1 MEAAALAF
9 ELAQEAPRQIIG
21 APLTDYVTNVLKDDG
36 KGLESGLLQQMED
49 EYCRGLKMWGGIMS
63 ELHHRRK
70 NLLKISTPRIGKD
83 CA

>member
-36 KGLESGLLQQMED
+36 NGLKSGLLQQMEA
-49 EYCRGLKMWGGIMS
+49 EYCMGLKMWGGAMS
-63 ELHHRRK
+63 DLHHRRK
-70 NLLKISTPRIGKD
+70 NLVQISTP
-83 CA
+83 A